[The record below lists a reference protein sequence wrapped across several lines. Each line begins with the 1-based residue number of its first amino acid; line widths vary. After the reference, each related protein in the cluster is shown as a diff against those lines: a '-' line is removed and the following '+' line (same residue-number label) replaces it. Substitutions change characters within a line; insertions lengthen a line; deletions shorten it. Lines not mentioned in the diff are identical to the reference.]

1 MATRNP
7 ITRGR
12 ARRAI
17 KMGGLASQVG
27 TSYLWTSI
35 RRPFLSR
42 TAQDRELLETHI
54 RNAER
59 ILESSKNLRG
69 AFMKL
74 IQMLSMR
81 QDLLPGEALDVLRAT
96 QSSVPPMSYPTIAEQ
111 VRREIG
117 QRPEQL
123 FRSFDHTAF
132 AAASLGQV
140 HRARLKDGREVAVKV
155 QYPGVEAT
163 VEEDLK
169 NMKLLLRT
177 LQAIGRDVM
186 RQKVD
191 TAAIYAELEAR
202 LREELDYVSEARNM
216 REFGRLLADDP
227 EVEVPEVVK
236 ELSSQRVITMTFVEG
251 YPLAD
256 VMGPAVD
263 LDLRTWV
270 ANKCHAM
277 VWRQILEFGVLHT
290 DFHPGNYLVNYHP
303 RLGILDFGSIRR
315 FRDTERRAYLQVAR
329 GIIDDDGRAIGAAM
343 QKLGWLDRGQNA
355 APMVKI
361 VRILFAPMM
370 VDRDYDP
377 QEYDTVGNATQVGEI
392 AFEHKLYKSPAHSVF
407 LLRALIGLEGIIR
420 HLGVKTNYRRIFQK
434 SVEHAEAAARGS
446 TVR

>member
-1 MATRNP
+1 MAPRNP

-17 KMGGLASQVG
+17 QMGGLASQVG
-27 TSYLWTSI
+27 TSYLWNSI
-35 RRPFLSR
+35 RRPFLS
-42 TAQDRELLETHI
+42 ASQQERELLDTHI

-96 QSSVPPMSYPTIAEQ
+96 QSSVPPMSYATIAEQ

-117 QRPEQL
+117 KRPEQA
-123 FRSFDHTAF
+123 FRSFDQTAF

-140 HRARLKDGREVAVKV
+140 HRAKLKDGRDVAVKV
-155 QYPGVEAT
+155 QYPGVETT
-163 VEEDLK
+163 VEEDLQ

-191 TAAIYAELEAR
+191 TAAVYTELQER
-202 LREELDYVSEARNM
+202 LREELDYVNEARNM
-216 REFGRLLADDP
+216 EEFRRVLADDP
-227 EVEVPEVVK
+227 EVQIPEVIE
-236 ELSSQRVITMTFVEG
+236 ELSSRRILTMTFIDG

-256 VMGPAVD
+256 VMGPGVD
-263 LDLRTWV
+263 LELRTWV

-277 VWRQILEFGVLHT
+277 VWRQILEFGMLHT
-290 DFHPGNYLVNYHP
+290 DFHPGNYLVSYHP
-303 RLGILDFGSIRR
+303 KLGILDFGSIRR
-315 FRDTERRAYLQVAR
+315 FGETERKTYLRLAR
-329 GIIDDDGRAIGAAM
+329 GIIDNDAAVIGASM
-343 QKLGWLDRGQNA
+343 QKLGWLDRGQNP

-361 VRILFAPMM
+361 IRILFAPMM
-370 VDRDYDP
+370 VDRDFDP
-377 QEYDTVGNATQVGEI
+377 ADYDTVGNATKVGEI
-392 AFEHKLYKSPAHSVF
+392 AFENKLYKNPAHSVF

-420 HLGVKTNYRRIFQK
+420 HLGVTTNYRRIFKRCVEQAESK
-434 SVEHAEAAARGS
+434 S
-446 TVR
+446 

>member
-1 MATRNP
+1 MAPRNP
-7 ITRGR
+7 ITQGR

-27 TSYLWTSI
+27 SSYLWTSI

-42 TAQDRELLETHI
+42 SEQERELLETHI

-96 QSSVPPMSYPTIAEQ
+96 QSSVPPMSYGTIADQ
-111 VRREIG
+111 IRREIG
-117 QRPEQL
+117 KRPEQL
-123 FRSFDHTAF
+123 FRSFDQTAF

-140 HRARLKDGREVAVKV
+140 HRARLKDGRDVAVKV
-155 QYPGVEAT
+155 QYPGVEGT

-191 TAAIYAELEAR
+191 TAAIYSELEAR
-202 LREELDYVSEARNM
+202 LREELDYVNEARNAA
-216 REFGRLLADDP
+216 EFGRLFADDP
-227 EVEVPEVVK
+227 EVEIPEVIK
-236 ELSSQRVITMTFVEG
+236 DLSSRRVLTMTFIEG

-263 LDLRTWV
+263 LELRTWV
-270 ANKCHAM
+270 ANKCHAI
-277 VWRQILEFGVLHT
+277 VWRQIMEFGVLHT

-315 FRDTERRAYLQVAR
+315 FRDSERKAYLQVAR
-329 GIIDDDGRAIGAAM
+329 GIIDNDAHAIGAGM
-343 QKLGWLDRGQNA
+343 QKLGWFDRGQDP

-361 VRILFAPMM
+361 VRILFQPMM

-377 QEYDTVGNATQVGEI
+377 ADYDTVGNATRVGEI

-407 LLRALIGLEGIIR
+407 LRRALIGLEGIIR
-420 HLGVKTNYRRIFQK
+420 HLGVKTNYRRIFQQC
-434 SVEHAEAAARGS
+434 VEHAEAAE
-446 TVR
+446 